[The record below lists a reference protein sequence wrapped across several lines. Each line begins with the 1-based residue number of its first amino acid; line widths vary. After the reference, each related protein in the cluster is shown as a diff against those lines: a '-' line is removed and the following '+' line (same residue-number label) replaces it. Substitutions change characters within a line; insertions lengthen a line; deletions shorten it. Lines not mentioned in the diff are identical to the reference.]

1 MRTLQLLNYILMAV
15 RDHSLSQLNISQVG
29 AAGYLPFSPLGQMD
43 ISIISYFYPESTPS

>member
-1 MRTLQLLNYILMAV
+1 MNTIQLLIYILMAV
-15 RDHSLSQLNISQVG
+15 RDHSLSQLNLSKVG